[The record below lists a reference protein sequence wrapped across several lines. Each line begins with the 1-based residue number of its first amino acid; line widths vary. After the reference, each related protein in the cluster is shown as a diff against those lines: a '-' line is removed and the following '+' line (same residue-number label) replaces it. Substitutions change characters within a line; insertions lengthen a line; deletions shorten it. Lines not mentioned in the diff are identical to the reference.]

1 MNYYRALSLK
11 HEMML
16 LQDTEK
22 WKNIFKKSPRAEQ
35 FIVQYYFVFIQ
46 MLFVK
51 HVFFFN
57 YNR

>member
-22 WKNIFKKSPRAEQ
+22 WKNILKKSPRAEQ

-51 HVFFFN
+51 HVFFF
-57 YNR
+57 

>member
-51 HVFFFN
+51 HVFFLKL
-57 YNR
+57 